1 MGKRRSSDVKK
12 TLLAAMFAVLPVL
25 AAAEKP
31 HAGAEVAVRTARIT
45 AIDHDARL
53 VTLAQPDGVTETIEC
68 GPEVDRFDELK
79 VGDTVTMRYYRSVVY
94 VVRKAGQPRTL
105 PATSGTPSLARGHG
119 KRPAATLSRQ
129 QTTIV
134 TVEAIDSKVPA
145 ITGLTDDGRRVSFQ
159 VPRRKDIAGLKVADR
174 VEIVYTEALVIS
186 VE

>member
-1 MGKRRSSDVKK
+1 MKK
-12 TLLAAMFAVLPVL
+12 TLVAAVLVVLPVV

-31 HAGAEVAVRTARIT
+31 HARAEVAVRMARIT
-45 AIDHDARL
+45 TIDHDARL
-53 VTLAQPDGVTETIEC
+53 VTLAQQDDAAETIQC

-94 VVRKAGQPRTL
+94 LVRKAGQPSTL
-105 PATSGTPSLARGHG
+105 PATSVTPSLSRGHG
-119 KRPAATLSRQ
+119 RKPAATLSQQ
-129 QTTIV
+129 QTAIV

-145 ITGLTDDGRRVSFQ
+145 VTGVTDDGRRVSFK

-174 VEIVYTEALVIS
+174 VEIAYTEAFVIS

>member
-1 MGKRRSSDVKK
+1 MKK
-12 TLLAAMFAVLPVL
+12 TLVAAVLVVLPVL

-31 HAGAEVAVRTARIT
+31 HAGAEVSVRTARIT
-45 AIDHDARL
+45 TIDHDARL
-53 VTLAQPDGVTETIEC
+53 VTLVQPDGEAETIQC

-94 VVRKAGQPRTL
+94 VVRKGQPSTL
-105 PATSGTPSLARGHG
+105 PATSGTPSLSRGHG
-119 KRPAATLSRQ
+119 KKPAATLSRQ

-145 ITGLTDDGRRVSFQ
+145 ITGVTDDGRRVSFQ
-159 VPRRKDIAGLKVADR
+159 VPRRKDIAGLKAADR
-174 VEIVYTEALVIS
+174 VEIVYTEAIVIS